1 MLKLIRVWLP
11 AVLCVGGIVV
21 IIAGGVSDAALYT
34 GIPIFSAGASI
45 WLLNFLY
52 RVGVSG
58 DRDRDTEAEA
68 RAYFARYGRWPAD
81 DDAGSGLAGGHR

>member
-1 MLKLIRVWLP
+1 MLKVIRVWLP

-21 IIAGGVSDAALYT
+21 IVAGGVSDAALYT

-58 DRDRDTEAEA
+58 DRDRDSEADA
-68 RAYFARYGRWPAD
+68 RAYYAKHGSWPAD
-81 DDAGSGLAGGHR
+81 DGDARPAGGRR